1 MEAKIIFN
9 EIYGE
14 RELVVNNLWNW
25 IHKYSI
31 YNRVIARKKYT
42 LIKGAEN
49 YEILLEDFKESD
61 LEDIVKTTMMY
72 SKTDLNNFFDKNENI
87 DEILIPVNVI
97 VDGEM
102 YKYTVGLYRDG
113 YKDIYPVVKVGYIEK
128 KDLEKDLKYI

>member
-9 EIYGE
+9 EVYGE
-14 RELVVNNLWNW
+14 KLLIVSNLWNW

-42 LIKGAEN
+42 LIKGTEH

-72 SKTDLNNFFDKNENI
+72 SKTDLNSFFDKNDNI
-87 DEILIPVNVI
+87 DEILIPVDVI
-97 VDGEM
+97 VAGEM
-102 YKYTVGLYRDG
+102 FKYSVGLYRDG
-113 YKDIYPVVKVGYIEK
+113 YKDIYPVVKIGY
-128 KDLEKDLKYI
+128 

>member
-9 EIYGE
+9 EVYGE
-14 RELVVNNLWNW
+14 KLLIVSNLWNW

-42 LIKGAEN
+42 LIKGTEH

-72 SKTDLNNFFDKNENI
+72 SKTDLNSFFDKNDNI
-87 DEILIPVNVI
+87 DEILIPVDVI
-97 VDGEM
+97 VAGEM
-102 YKYTVGLYRDG
+102 FKYSVGLYRDG
-113 YKDIYPVVKVGYIEK
+113 YKDIYPVVKVGY
-128 KDLEKDLKYI
+128 

>member
-31 YNRVIARKKYT
+31 YNRVTARKKYT
-42 LIKGAEN
+42 LIKGTEH

-72 SKTDLNNFFDKNENI
+72 SKTDLNSFFDKNDNI
-87 DEILIPVNVI
+87 DEILIPVDVI
-97 VDGEM
+97 VAGEM
-102 YKYTVGLYRDG
+102 FKYSVGLYRDG
-113 YKDIYPVVKVGYIEK
+113 YKDIYPVVKVGCTEK
-128 KDLEKDLKYI
+128 KDLGKDLKYI